1 MTVQELIALT
11 GELIS
16 LVGILVAGIVSISKV
31 MNGQK
36 CLLRSEML
44 RIYYHHTDTKTL
56 RQYEFE
62 NFMLLYDAYKRLH
75 GNSFI
80 DKVCTEVKSWKVV
93 T

>member
-1 MTVQELIALT
+1 MTISEIIALA
-11 GELIS
+11 GETIS
-16 LVGILVAGIVSISKV
+16 LIGIIVAGIVSISKV
-31 MNGQK
+31 INGQK

-44 RIYYHHTDTKTL
+44 RIYYRHQESKVI

-62 NFMLLYDAYKRLH
+62 NFVLLYEAYKKLK

-80 DKVCTEVKSWKVV
+80 DKVYEEVKTWKVV